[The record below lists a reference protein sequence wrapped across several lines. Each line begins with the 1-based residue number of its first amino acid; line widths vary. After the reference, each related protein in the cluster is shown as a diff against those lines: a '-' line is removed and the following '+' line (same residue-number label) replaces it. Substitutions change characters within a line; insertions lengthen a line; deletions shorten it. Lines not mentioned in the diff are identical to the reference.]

1 MLSDAQHEAMA
12 DWLRDVEGITPE
24 SDEIIGSIKP
34 LDHYVT
40 SWGEP
45 QERRALGD
53 GSPLLIWR
61 GPGYA
66 FWIAEFGDARGAAVF

>member
-12 DWLRDVEGITPE
+12 VWLRDVEGITPE
-24 SDEIIGSIKP
+24 ADEIVQSVKS
-34 LDHYVT
+34 LDHYIE

-45 QERRALGD
+45 QERKQLAD

-61 GPGYA
+61 GPGYG

>member
-1 MLSDAQHEAMA
+1 MLSDAQFEAMA
-12 DWLRDVEGITPE
+12 NWLRDVEGIAAAA
-24 SDEIIGSIKP
+24 DEIIGSVKS
-34 LDHYVT
+34 LDHYV
-40 SWGEP
+40 SIWGEP
-45 QERRALGD
+45 QERQALDD

>member
-1 MLSDAQHEAMA
+1 MLSEAQFDAMA
-12 DWLRDVEGITPE
+12 VWLQEVEGITPTTE
-24 SDEIIGSIKP
+24 EIVASVKP
-34 LDHYVT
+34 LDHYIE

-45 QERRALGD
+45 QAREQLGD

-61 GPGYA
+61 GPGYG

>member
-1 MLSDAQHEAMA
+1 MLSDAQFKVMA
-12 DWLRDVEGITPE
+12 NWLRDVEGIAAA
-24 SDEIIGSIKP
+24 SDEIIGSVKS
-34 LDHYVT
+34 LDHYV
-40 SWGEP
+40 SIWGEP
-45 QERRALGD
+45 QERQALDD